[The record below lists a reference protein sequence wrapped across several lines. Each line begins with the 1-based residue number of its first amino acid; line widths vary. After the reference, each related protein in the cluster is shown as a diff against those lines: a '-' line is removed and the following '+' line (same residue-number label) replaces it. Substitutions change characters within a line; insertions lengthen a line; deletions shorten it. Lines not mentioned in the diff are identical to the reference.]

1 MIIWLQD
8 WRTSSYE
15 QYYYALPL
23 LENMINKLDE
33 MESSTS
39 LNLETSKQSFER
51 QVKLSMEHIPQIT
64 ICDPSQLRTKGH
76 PKNVQRLNA
85 WFEVTQAQT
94 KTSMCSLCN
103 ESGHYF
109 TCKISTKTKTIIPW
123 NRIFWEDKILIWLY
137 MLGNIFIIFF
147 MHFVEKTRILILCS
161 VIEWWW

>member
-8 WRTSSYE
+8 LKTCSYE

-85 WFEVTQAQT
+85 WFEVAQAQT
-94 KTSMCSLCN
+94 KRECVVFAMRVVIISLV
-103 ESGHYF
+103 
-109 TCKISTKTKTIIPW
+109 KISTETKTIIPW

-147 MHFVEKTRILILCS
+147 MHFVEKTRNLILCS